1 MELTLIATMVLSVI
15 NITGG
20 KMSLINSSGILSPS
34 IWPYLSK
41 RSVCFTLPF
50 LSQVKAKKCGMVKM
64 KQITVAMHIYSRV
77 LFLEHHMFDLN
88 GYTTKINL
96 STQTSKVIEALPVK
110 ANI

>member
-64 KQITVAMHIYSRV
+64 QQITVATHIYSRV
-77 LFLEHHMFDLN
+77 LFLEHHIFDLN
-88 GYTTKINL
+88 GYMTKINL